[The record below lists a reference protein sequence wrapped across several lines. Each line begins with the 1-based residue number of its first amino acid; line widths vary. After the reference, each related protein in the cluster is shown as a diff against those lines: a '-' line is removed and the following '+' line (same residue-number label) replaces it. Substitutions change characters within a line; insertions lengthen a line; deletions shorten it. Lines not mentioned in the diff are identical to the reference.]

1 VTTRSVVSIGDR
13 RFALTDGEGT
23 RLAYAATDGS
33 RTWVFF
39 DGRAYIVEMDAG
51 RPGHAAPAHADDRP
65 ALASPM
71 PATVVDV
78 RVEPGSR
85 VTRGEVL
92 VTLEAMKMELPIL
105 APRDGIVA
113 AVHCRQG
120 DLVQAGAPLVEMES
134 WIERS
139 QTC

>member
-1 VTTRSVVSIGDR
+1 MTARRVIAIGGH
-13 RFALTDGEGT
+13 RFLLTDGEGT
-23 RLAYAATDGS
+23 RLGYAANDGS

-39 DGRAYIVEMDAG
+39 DGRAYIVEMDTG
-51 RPGHAAPAHADDRP
+51 RPGHAAAAHVDDRP

-85 VTRGEVL
+85 VARGDVL

-120 DLVQAGAPLVEMES
+120 DLVQAGAPLVEME
-134 WIERS
+134 
-139 QTC
+139 